1 MGCGVLENEED
12 GLDIVLGTTPISL
25 ALNIPE
31 QQLRL
36 QIPCD
41 SRSRARDLARH
52 KVFSAPRRFVVV
64 KNAVANKE
72 AVRFSIHLR
81 QLCGKSLGASIR
93 ARRAHR
99 RALGLGNLTR
109 IPENF
114 RTRSMIKSQRL
125 RLRAHYFE

>member
-1 MGCGVLENEED
+1 MDV
-12 GLDIVLGTTPISL
+12 ILGTTPISL

-31 QQLRL
+31 HQLRL

-41 SRSRARDLARH
+41 PRSRARNLARY
-52 KVFSAPRRFVVV
+52 KVLSAPRRFVIV
-64 KNAVANKE
+64 KNTAANKE
-72 AVRFSIHLR
+72 AVRFPIHSR
-81 QLCGKSLGASIR
+81 QLCRKSFGASIR

>member
-1 MGCGVLENEED
+1 MDV
-12 GLDIVLGTTPISL
+12 ILGTTPISL

-31 QQLRL
+31 RQLRL

-41 SRSRARDLARH
+41 PRSRARNLARD
-52 KVFSAPRRFVVV
+52 KVLSAPRRFVIV

-72 AVRFSIHLR
+72 AVRVPIHSG
-81 QLCGKSLGASIR
+81 QLCRESFGASIR
-93 ARRAHR
+93 VRRAHR
-99 RALGLGNLTR
+99 RALGLGNFTR

-125 RLRAHYFE
+125 WLRAHDFE